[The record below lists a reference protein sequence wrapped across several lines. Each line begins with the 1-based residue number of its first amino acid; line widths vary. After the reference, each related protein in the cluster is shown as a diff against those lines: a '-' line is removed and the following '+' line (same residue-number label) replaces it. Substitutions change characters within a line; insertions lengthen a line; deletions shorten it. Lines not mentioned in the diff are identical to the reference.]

1 MGEEGHDALM
11 THGMQEGA
19 SVHGMRSRILNTLQ
33 SHEAQNKGLL
43 RLSGTGERL
52 RERLRER
59 EPERARAGLAP
70 RSTAPAAATASR
82 SCCGQSS

>member
-1 MGEEGHDALM
+1 MGEEGM

-19 SVHGMRSRILNTLQ
+19 SVHGMSRILNTLQ

-59 EPERARAGLAP
+59 DPERARAGLAP